1 MPRPVSLHPGVL
13 VRVGLLL
20 ALVCAVA
27 APAPGRANAAPLPD
41 VDVVVIAEVQDTA
54 GWLTLHQ
61 EVLATPTGSLK
72 RLRASLPAR
81 TGGSRSI
88 DIEQP
93 RFSVGLATVG
103 GKPLVKITVA
113 GKVSSALAL
122 TAVTPFQEAALEIQ
136 GGGVRNEIT
145 LDYGLS
151 MVAGR
156 LLELYFDRP

>member
-1 MPRPVSLHPGVL
+1 VL
-13 VRVGLLL
+13 SL
-20 ALVCAVA
+20 ALLCALS
-27 APAPGRANAAPLPD
+27 PLGRAHAAPLPD
-41 VDVVVIAEVQDTA
+41 VDVVVIAEVHETA
-54 GWLTLHQ
+54 GWLNLHQ
-61 EVLATPTGSLK
+61 EVLATPMGSLK

-93 RFSVGLATVG
+93 RFSVGLVTVG
-103 GKPLVKITVA
+103 GKPLVKVTVA
-113 GKVSSALAL
+113 GKVASALAL

-136 GGGVRNEIT
+136 GGAVQNEIV

-151 MVAGR
+151 AVAGR